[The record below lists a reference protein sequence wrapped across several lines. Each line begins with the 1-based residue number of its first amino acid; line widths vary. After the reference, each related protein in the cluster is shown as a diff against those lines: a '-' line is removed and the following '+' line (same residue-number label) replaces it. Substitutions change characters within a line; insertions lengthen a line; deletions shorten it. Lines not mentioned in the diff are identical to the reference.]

1 LRRTRRPGRLLLLFA
16 AAVGLLAARPAAGQ
30 EVRFVPRPDRPV
42 ERRLH
47 RFLESGRYR
56 LWTRDT
62 VLARG
67 DSVRGPVLV
76 LGATV
81 RSAARIEGDI
91 YVVAGDLF
99 LRPGGRVTGD
109 AVVLGGGWYA
119 SSMAT
124 VEGEVVYRPNL
135 LLRVARR
142 GGGWEVVSVEN
153 VPKPLTFHGFYGLT
167 FPTYD
172 RVEAWTFGW
181 GATARATRM
190 AWQPSLTARVRVHT
204 EGIRALGGS
213 LRQSWYPT
221 GSLRLDLE
229 AERGTLSNEAWIRGD
244 FSNTVAYLSGSG
256 DYRDYYR
263 SDRLSAGFQN
273 TTPAGWQA
281 RLYVSREEDRSLPA
295 LELPVF
301 FHEDSV
307 VRTNPPVAGGKLW
320 SARASLGWSRRT
332 GSWRV
337 ETRAGVE
344 AADSTVAGDFS
355 FLVGEARLSGR
366 TEGIPGVRLDFF
378 ALARGDLAGTAPP
391 QRWSAIGGSGT
402 LPTRPTLESRGARL
416 LFGQVT
422 LSVPISGVSVPAL
435 GSPGIFV
442 RDAIGSAW
450 GKGESPRFRDNVTVG
465 VRAFLFEAGLALDPS
480 VSDLDPTWVLS
491 VSLPGSARR

>member
-1 LRRTRRPGRLLLLFA
+1 MRRTGRPGRALLLWA
-16 AAVGLLAARPAAGQ
+16 AAAGLLAASSAAGQ

-42 ERRLH
+42 ERRLA
-47 RFLESGRYR
+47 RFLRTGRYR

-62 VLARG
+62 VLVRG

-81 RSAARIEGDI
+81 RSAARIEGDV
-91 YVVAGDLF
+91 YVVSGDLF
-99 LRPGGRVTGD
+99 LRPGGRVSGD

-124 VEGEVVYRPNL
+124 VEGKVVYRPNL
-135 LLRVARR
+135 LLRVERR
-142 GGGWEVVSVEN
+142 AEGWEIIPVEN
-153 VPKPLTFHGFYGLT
+153 VPKPLTWHGFYGLT
-167 FPTYD
+167 FPSYD

-181 GATARATRM
+181 GATVRATEV
-190 AWQPSLTARVRVHT
+190 AWQPSLTARLRVHT
-204 EGIRALGGS
+204 KGIRAVGGS

-229 AERGTLSNEAWIRGD
+229 AERSTLSNEKWIRGD
-244 FSNTVAYLSGSG
+244 FSNTVAYLFGSG

-263 SDRLSAGFQN
+263 SDRISAGFQN
-273 TTPAGWQA
+273 TTPAGWQT

-307 VRTNPPVAGGKLW
+307 VRSNPPVAGGKLW
-320 SARASLGWSRRT
+320 SARASVGWSRRT
-332 GSWRV
+332 SSWRI
-337 ETRAGVE
+337 ETGAGLE
-344 AADSTVAGDFS
+344 AADSAVAGDFS
-355 FLVGEARLSGR
+355 FLVGEARLAGR
-366 TEGIPGVRLDFF
+366 TEGIPGVQLDFY

-402 LPTRPTLESRGARL
+402 LPTRPTLEARGARL

-422 LSVPISGVSVPAL
+422 LTVPISVVSVPVL
-435 GSPGIFV
+435 GSPGVFV